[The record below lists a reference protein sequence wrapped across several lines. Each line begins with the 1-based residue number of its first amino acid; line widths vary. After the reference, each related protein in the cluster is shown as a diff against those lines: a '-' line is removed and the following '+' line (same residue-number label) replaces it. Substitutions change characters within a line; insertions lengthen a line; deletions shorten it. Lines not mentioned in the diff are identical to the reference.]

1 VPQRL
6 NWTSTRRDV
15 TGYGQL
21 VAWSV
26 LAALAIGLRLL
37 DTRSG
42 RRFLR
47 ARTERLA
54 DWWAARQRPASE
66 VDQEYDELSA
76 ILRRQK
82 LGVAVER
89 LRRIVATDESMSATR
104 QIANRLAYRR
114 LLYDLERTPEIL
126 PGMTDDLT
134 AAGWPPSMMTIRHS
148 NDPHRRAPTAEILE
162 IGWRR

>member
-1 VPQRL
+1 M
-6 NWTSTRRDV
+6 

-26 LAALAIGLRLL
+26 LVGLVIGLRLL
-37 DTRSG
+37 DTHPG

-47 ARTERLA
+47 ARAEWLA
-54 DWWAARQRPASE
+54 DWWAARPRPVSE
-66 VDQEYDELSA
+66 IDQEYEELSA

-134 AAGWPPSMMTIRHS
+134 TVGWPPSVMTIQHR
-148 NDPHRRAPTAEILE
+148 NDTYRRAPTAEILE
-162 IGWRR
+162 IGWRRR

>member
-1 VPQRL
+1 M
-6 NWTSTRRDV
+6 
-15 TGYGQL
+15 
-21 VAWSV
+21 
-26 LAALAIGLRLL
+26 
-37 DTRSG
+37 
-42 RRFLR
+42 
-47 ARTERLA
+47 
-54 DWWAARQRPASE
+54 
-66 VDQEYDELSA
+66 SA

-126 PGMTDDLT
+126 PGMTDDLS
-134 AAGWPPSMMTIRHS
+134 AVGWPPSVMTIRHS
-148 NDPHRRAPTAEILE
+148 NDSYRRASTAEILE

>member
-1 VPQRL
+1 
-6 NWTSTRRDV
+6 V

-126 PGMTDDLT
+126 PGMTDDRT

-148 NDPHRRAPTAEILE
+148 NDPHRRAPTVEILE
-162 IGWRR
+162 IGWRRR